1 MCHVAISTE
10 LSAVKKFGV
19 VALQN
24 RGEPPNK
31 LLKTDHLTRIEQ
43 TASFMCV
50 WWVAS
55 EENHFPKRQTIF
67 VCFEELNCKKLI
79 LQTPK
84 NQYFTELKSRVFFF
98 VFVLLYGS
106 CCNFCNSETYAGKF
120 LQLSRGTCCQLHCQ
134 TLCSPQCNT
143 RGAKADSYASQ
154 APLTEKGEG
163 TGCSS
168 PQSTCFPR
176 FSPTVG
182 NSEVLHL
189 KLMSI

>member
-10 LSAVKKFGV
+10 LSAVEKFGV

-98 VFVLLYGS
+98 LFLFCYTEAAVISVTVKHMQENFSNWAVVLAA
-106 CCNFCNSETYAGKF
+106 NFTVRLCALPSATREGRKLT
-120 LQLSRGTCCQLHCQ
+120 LTPVRLH
-134 TLCSPQCNT
+134 
-143 RGAKADSYASQ
+143 
-154 APLTEKGEG
+154 
-163 TGCSS
+163 
-168 PQSTCFPR
+168 
-176 FSPTVG
+176 
-182 NSEVLHL
+182 
-189 KLMSI
+189 